1 MVGVSYASVPL
12 YRAFCQATGYG
23 GAVGPAKN
31 VEAKVA
37 ARGAALSTGDPRA
50 LDRERRAAQRE
61 LRVWLEADVDENLP
75 WKFTPATPSVTVRPG
90 QSALAFFTAEN
101 TSDEAITGVSTYNV
115 VPDRAAF
122 YFNKIQ
128 CFCFEQQRLR
138 GKEKVDMPV
147 LFYIDPELVD
157 DFNCRNVHDVTL
169 AYTFYRVEDEEGG
182 YDDEW
187 GGLRLHGP
195 DGERLAPGAAAAAVR
210 EMVERQREQEEERER
225 RREQKQEEER

>member
-1 MVGVSYASVPL
+1 MIGVSYASVPL

-37 ARGAALSTGDPRA
+37 
-50 LDRERRAAQRE
+50 RRAAAAASGDAKALGRE
-61 LRVWLEADVDENLP
+61 ARAAEREVRIWLEADVDDSLP
-75 WKFTPATPSVTVRPG
+75 WRFTPATPSITVRPG

-101 TSDEAITGVSTYNV
+101 VSDEAITGVSTYNV

-138 GKEKVDMPV
+138 AREKVDMPV
-147 LFYIDPELVD
+147 LFYIDPEIVD

-169 AYTFYRVEDEEGG
+169 AYTFYRVDDDNVDDPEGG
-182 YDDEW
+182 VKFHGA
-187 GGLRLHGP
+187 GGVPVPEGMVLP
-195 DGERLAPGAAAAAVR
+195 PGAMLQLQQRGAGTGVAAAVA
-210 EMVERQREQEEERER
+210 VAA
-225 RREQKQEEER
+225 K

>member
-23 GAVGPAKN
+23 GAVGPAARD
-31 VEAKVA
+31 VESKVA
-37 ARGAALSTGDPRA
+37 ARAAAVASGDARALS
-50 LDRERRAAQRE
+50 LEQRAAQRE
-61 LRVWLEADVDENLP
+61 LRVWLEADVDDDLP
-75 WKFTPATPSVTVRPG
+75 WKFTPATPSVAVRPG

-101 TSDEAITGVSTYNV
+101 LSEDAITGVSTYNV
-115 VPDRAAF
+115 VPDRAAY

-147 LFYIDPELVD
+147 LFYLDPEMVD

-169 AYTFYRVEDEEGG
+169 SYTFYRVEDGEDVEGEGG
-182 YDDEW
+182 
-187 GGLRLHGP
+187 GGKGGGVRLHGP
-195 DGERLAPGAAAAAVR
+195 DGPGTPVPAEAAAMAARAVR
-210 EMVERQREQEEERER
+210 
-225 RREQKQEEER
+225 